1 MTASFSLDVNHDR
14 GNGFA
19 AKARARQTARPSGG
33 RPGAPCAQEGE
44 REEMAWIKHIECVA
58 RQKARLAP
66 EQERETDRG
75 QTAEAGE

>member
-1 MTASFSLDVNHDR
+1 
-14 GNGFA
+14 
-19 AKARARQTARPSGG
+19 
-33 RPGAPCAQEGE
+33 
-44 REEMAWIKHIECVA
+44 MAWIKHIECVA